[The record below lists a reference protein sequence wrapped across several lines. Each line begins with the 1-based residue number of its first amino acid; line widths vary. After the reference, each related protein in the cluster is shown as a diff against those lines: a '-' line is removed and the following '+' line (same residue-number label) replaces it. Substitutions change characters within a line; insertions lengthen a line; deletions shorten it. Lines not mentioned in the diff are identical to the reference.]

1 MVKCASPSPRG
12 SDVVLELVQRNA
24 AREGPRHAFHEEV
37 ELYIRAAVE

>member
-1 MVKCASPSPRG
+1 MVERASPSPCG

-24 AREGPRHAFHEEV
+24 ARERPRHAFHEEV